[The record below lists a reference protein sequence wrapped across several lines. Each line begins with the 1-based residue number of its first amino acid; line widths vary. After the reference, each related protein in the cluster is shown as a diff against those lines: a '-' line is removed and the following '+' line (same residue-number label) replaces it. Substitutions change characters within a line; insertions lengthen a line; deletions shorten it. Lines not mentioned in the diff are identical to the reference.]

1 LLFLGFG
8 GFDMANR
15 VRTHGIYLM
24 LSDDE
29 LKVLEK
35 KYRLSGCKTL
45 RQFIM
50 KCILGKD
57 IFVLDMTVFREL
69 SASIGRITGS
79 INQIAKRVNST
90 AVIYKDDIIDIQE
103 LLKKQGKD
111 IYSLRKK
118 LYNLGN
124 LETINT
130 EEI

>member
-1 LLFLGFG
+1 
-8 GFDMANR
+8 MANR

-50 KCILGKD
+50 KCIIGKD

-69 SASIGRITGS
+69 STSIGRITGS

-90 AVIYKDDIIDIQE
+90 AAIYKDDILDIQE
-103 LLKKQGKD
+103 LLKKQGTD

-118 LYNLGN
+118 LYDLGN

>member
-1 LLFLGFG
+1 
-8 GFDMANR
+8 MANR

-90 AVIYKDDIIDIQE
+90 AAIYKDDILDIQE

-118 LYNLGN
+118 LYGLGN

>member
-1 LLFLGFG
+1 
-8 GFDMANR
+8 MANR

-57 IFVLDMTVFREL
+57 IFVLDMTAFREL

-90 AVIYKDDIIDIQE
+90 AVIYKDDILDIQE

-118 LYNLGN
+118 LYDLGN

-130 EEI
+130 EEA

>member
-1 LLFLGFG
+1 
-8 GFDMANR
+8 MANR

-57 IFVLDMTVFREL
+57 IFVLDMTAFREL

-90 AVIYKDDIIDIQE
+90 AVIYKEDILDIKE

-118 LYNLGN
+118 LYDLGN
-124 LETINT
+124 LETVNT
-130 EEI
+130 EKI

>member
-1 LLFLGFG
+1 
-8 GFDMANR
+8 MANR

-57 IFVLDMTVFREL
+57 IFVLDMTAFREL
-69 SASIGRITGS
+69 SASIGRITAS

-90 AVIYKDDIIDIQE
+90 AAIYKDDIIDIQE

-118 LYNLGN
+118 LYDLGN

>member
-1 LLFLGFG
+1 
-8 GFDMANR
+8 MANR

-35 KYRLSGCKTL
+35 KYKLSGCKTL

-50 KCILGKD
+50 KCIIGKD
-57 IFVLDMTVFREL
+57 IFVLDMTAFREL

-90 AVIYKDDIIDIQE
+90 TMIYKDDILDIQE

-118 LYNLGN
+118 LYDLGN

-130 EEI
+130 EES

>member
-1 LLFLGFG
+1 
-8 GFDMANR
+8 MANR

-50 KCILGKD
+50 RCILGKD

-69 SASIGRITGS
+69 SASTGRITGS

-90 AVIYKDDIIDIQE
+90 AVIYKDDILDIQE

-118 LYNLGN
+118 LYDLGN
-124 LETINT
+124 LESINT
-130 EEI
+130 EEV

>member
-1 LLFLGFG
+1 
-8 GFDMANR
+8 MANR

-29 LKVLEK
+29 LNVLEK

-69 SASIGRITGS
+69 SASIGRNTGS

-90 AVIYKDDIIDIQE
+90 AMIYKDDILDIQE

-111 IYSLRKK
+111 IYSMRKK
-118 LYNLGN
+118 LYELGN

>member
-1 LLFLGFG
+1 
-8 GFDMANR
+8 MANR

-29 LKVLEK
+29 LKVLGK

-50 KCILGKD
+50 KCILAKD
-57 IFVLDMTVFREL
+57 IFVLDMTAFREL
-69 SASIGRITGS
+69 STSIGRITGS

-90 AVIYKDDIIDIQE
+90 AAIYKDDILDIQE

-118 LYNLGN
+118 LYDLGN

>member
-1 LLFLGFG
+1 
-8 GFDMANR
+8 MANR

-90 AVIYKDDIIDIQE
+90 AAIYKDDILDIQG

-118 LYNLGN
+118 LYDLGN
-124 LETINT
+124 LESINT

>member
-1 LLFLGFG
+1 
-8 GFDMANR
+8 MSNR

-50 KCILGKD
+50 KCIIGKD

-69 SASIGRITGS
+69 SSSIGRITGS

-90 AVIYKDDIIDIQE
+90 AAIYKDDILDIQE

-118 LYNLGN
+118 LYDLGN

>member
-1 LLFLGFG
+1 
-8 GFDMANR
+8 MANR

-50 KCILGKD
+50 KCIIGKD
-57 IFVLDMTVFREL
+57 IFVLNMTVFREL
-69 SASIGRITGS
+69 STSIGRITGS

-90 AVIYKDDIIDIQE
+90 AMIYKDDILDIQE

-118 LYNLGN
+118 LYDLRN

>member
-1 LLFLGFG
+1 
-8 GFDMANR
+8 MANR

-35 KYRLSGCKTL
+35 KYMLSGCKTL

-50 KCILGKD
+50 KCIIGKD
-57 IFVLDMTVFREL
+57 IFVLDMTVFWEL

-90 AVIYKDDIIDIQE
+90 AAIYKDDIIDIQE

-118 LYNLGN
+118 LYDLGN
-124 LETINT
+124 LESINT

>member
-1 LLFLGFG
+1 
-8 GFDMANR
+8 MANR

-50 KCILGKD
+50 KCIIGKD
-57 IFVLDMTVFREL
+57 IFVLDITAFREL

-90 AVIYKDDIIDIQE
+90 AAIYKDDILDIQE

-111 IYSLRKK
+111 IYSLRKR
-118 LYNLGN
+118 LYDLGN
-124 LETINT
+124 LESINT

>member
-1 LLFLGFG
+1 
-8 GFDMANR
+8 MANR

-50 KCILGKD
+50 KCIIGKD

-69 SASIGRITGS
+69 SASIGRITSS

-90 AVIYKDDIIDIQE
+90 AAIYKDDILDIQG

-118 LYNLGN
+118 LYDLGN
-124 LETINT
+124 LESINT

>member
-1 LLFLGFG
+1 
-8 GFDMANR
+8 MANR

-35 KYRLSGCKTL
+35 KYKLSGCKTL

-50 KCILGKD
+50 KCIIGKD
-57 IFVLDMTVFREL
+57 IFVLDMTAFREL

-90 AVIYKDDIIDIQE
+90 TMIYKDDILDIQE

-118 LYNLGN
+118 LYDLGN

>member
-1 LLFLGFG
+1 
-8 GFDMANR
+8 MANR

-45 RQFIM
+45 RQFIV

-57 IFVLDMTVFREL
+57 IFVLDMTAFREL

-90 AVIYKDDIIDIQE
+90 AAIYKDDIIDIQE

-118 LYNLGN
+118 LYDLGN

-130 EEI
+130 EEV

>member
-1 LLFLGFG
+1 
-8 GFDMANR
+8 MSNR

-35 KYRLSGCKTL
+35 KYRLFGCKTL

-50 KCILGKD
+50 KCIIGKD

-69 SASIGRITGS
+69 SSSIGRITGS

-90 AVIYKDDIIDIQE
+90 AAIYKDDILDIQE
-103 LLKKQGKD
+103 LLKKQGKY

-118 LYNLGN
+118 LYDLGN
-124 LETINT
+124 LEAINT

>member
-1 LLFLGFG
+1 
-8 GFDMANR
+8 MVNR

-45 RQFIM
+45 RQFIV

-57 IFVLDMTVFREL
+57 IFVLDMTAFREL

-90 AVIYKDDIIDIQE
+90 APIYKDDILDIQE

-118 LYNLGN
+118 LYDLGN

-130 EEI
+130 EES

>member
-1 LLFLGFG
+1 
-8 GFDMANR
+8 MANR

-29 LKVLEK
+29 LNVLEK

-69 SASIGRITGS
+69 SASIGRINGS

-90 AVIYKDDIIDIQE
+90 TMIYKDDILDIQE

-118 LYNLGN
+118 LYDLGN

>member
-1 LLFLGFG
+1 
-8 GFDMANR
+8 MANR

-45 RQFIM
+45 RQFIV

-90 AVIYKDDIIDIQE
+90 TMIYKDDILDIQE

-118 LYNLGN
+118 LYDLGN

>member
-1 LLFLGFG
+1 
-8 GFDMANR
+8 MANR

-69 SASIGRITGS
+69 SASISRITGS

-90 AVIYKDDIIDIQE
+90 AAIYKDDILDIQE

-118 LYNLGN
+118 LYDLGN

>member
-29 LKVLEK
+29 LKVLNK

-50 KCILGKD
+50 KCIIGKD
-57 IFVLDMTVFREL
+57 IFVLNMTVFREL

-90 AVIYKDDIIDIQE
+90 AVIYKDDILDIQE

-118 LYNLGN
+118 LYDLGN
-124 LETINT
+124 LESINT

>member
-1 LLFLGFG
+1 
-8 GFDMANR
+8 MANR

-35 KYRLSGCKTL
+35 KYKLSGCKTL

-50 KCILGKD
+50 KYIIGKD
-57 IFVLDMTVFREL
+57 IFVLDMTAFREL

-90 AVIYKDDIIDIQE
+90 AAIYKDDILDIQE

-118 LYNLGN
+118 LYDLGN

>member
-50 KCILGKD
+50 KCIIGKD

-69 SASIGRITGS
+69 STSIGRITGS

-90 AVIYKDDIIDIQE
+90 AMIYKDDILDIQE

-118 LYNLGN
+118 LYDLGN
-124 LETINT
+124 LESINT

>member
-1 LLFLGFG
+1 
-8 GFDMANR
+8 MANR

-29 LKVLEK
+29 LKVLDK

-57 IFVLDMTVFREL
+57 IFVLDMTAFREL

-90 AVIYKDDIIDIQE
+90 AAIYKDDIIDIQE

-118 LYNLGN
+118 LYDLGN

>member
-1 LLFLGFG
+1 
-8 GFDMANR
+8 MANR

-57 IFVLDMTVFREL
+57 IFVLDMTAFREL

-90 AVIYKDDIIDIQE
+90 AVIYKDDILDIQK

-118 LYNLGN
+118 LYDLGN

-130 EEI
+130 EEV

>member
-1 LLFLGFG
+1 
-8 GFDMANR
+8 MANR

-50 KCILGKD
+50 KCIIGKD

-69 SASIGRITGS
+69 SSSIGRMTGS

-90 AVIYKDDIIDIQE
+90 AAIYKDDILDIQE

-118 LYNLGN
+118 LYDLGN

>member
-1 LLFLGFG
+1 
-8 GFDMANR
+8 MANR

-50 KCILGKD
+50 RCILGKD

-90 AVIYKDDIIDIQE
+90 TMIYKDDILDIQE

-118 LYNLGN
+118 LYDLGN

>member
-1 LLFLGFG
+1 
-8 GFDMANR
+8 MANR

-45 RQFIM
+45 RQFII

-57 IFVLDMTVFREL
+57 IFVLDMTAFREL

-90 AVIYKDDIIDIQE
+90 AVIYKDDILDIQE

-118 LYNLGN
+118 LYDLGN

-130 EEI
+130 EGI

>member
-1 LLFLGFG
+1 
-8 GFDMANR
+8 MANR

-50 KCILGKD
+50 KCIIGKD
-57 IFVLDMTVFREL
+57 IFVLDMTAFREL

-90 AVIYKDDIIDIQE
+90 AAIYKDDIIDIQE

-118 LYNLGN
+118 LYDLGN
-124 LETINT
+124 LESINM

>member
-1 LLFLGFG
+1 
-8 GFDMANR
+8 MANR

-35 KYRLSGCKTL
+35 KYKLSGCKTL

-50 KCILGKD
+50 KCIIGKD
-57 IFVLDMTVFREL
+57 IFVLDMTAFREL
-69 SASIGRITGS
+69 SASIGRITAS

-90 AVIYKDDIIDIQE
+90 TMIYKDDILHIQE

-118 LYNLGN
+118 LYDLGN

>member
-1 LLFLGFG
+1 
-8 GFDMANR
+8 MANR

-45 RQFIM
+45 RQFIV

-57 IFVLDMTVFREL
+57 IFVLDMTAFREL

-90 AVIYKDDIIDIQE
+90 TMIYKDDIIDIQE

-118 LYNLGN
+118 LYDLGN

>member
-1 LLFLGFG
+1 
-8 GFDMANR
+8 MANR

-35 KYRLSGCKTL
+35 KYRLSSCKTL

-69 SASIGRITGS
+69 SSNIGRITGS

-90 AVIYKDDIIDIQE
+90 AAIYKDDILDIQE

-118 LYNLGN
+118 LYDLGN

>member
-1 LLFLGFG
+1 
-8 GFDMANR
+8 MANR
-15 VRTHGIYLM
+15 VRTHDIYLM

-50 KCILGKD
+50 KCIIGKD
-57 IFVLDMTVFREL
+57 IFVLDMTVFWEL

-90 AVIYKDDIIDIQE
+90 AAIYKDDIIDIQE

-118 LYNLGN
+118 LYDLGN
-124 LETINT
+124 LESINT

>member
-1 LLFLGFG
+1 
-8 GFDMANR
+8 MANR

-35 KYRLSGCKTL
+35 KYKLSGCKTL

-50 KCILGKD
+50 KCIIGKD
-57 IFVLDMTVFREL
+57 IFVLDMTAFREL
-69 SASIGRITGS
+69 SASIGRINGS

-90 AVIYKDDIIDIQE
+90 AVIYKDDILDIQE

-118 LYNLGN
+118 LYDLGN

>member
-1 LLFLGFG
+1 
-8 GFDMANR
+8 MANR

-50 KCILGKD
+50 RCILGKD

-90 AVIYKDDIIDIQE
+90 TMIYKDDILDIQE

-118 LYNLGN
+118 LYDLGN

-130 EEI
+130 EEV